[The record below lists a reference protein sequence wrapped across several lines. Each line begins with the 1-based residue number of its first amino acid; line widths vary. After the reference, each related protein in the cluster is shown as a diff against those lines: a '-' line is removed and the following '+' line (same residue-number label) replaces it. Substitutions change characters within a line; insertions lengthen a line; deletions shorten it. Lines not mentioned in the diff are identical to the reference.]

1 MFLQRV
7 PKKFTEKFREKL
19 LGTIHLRGPIGFMW
33 TVEVEK
39 MFNHVV
45 FQNGWPTFVE
55 EHRLEKADLLVFRY
69 IGNSAFNVVIFDSSG
84 CVREGSYFVREHT
97 NACSNDGCLLDKEDG
112 EDCEDIIDLEKP
124 HIQKRKIKKGRGR
137 TSSKAVDADNRHQS
151 KAREDKQ
158 PRVGKSA
165 VEREV
170 LIDGDDYE
178 DIIDL
183 EKIHKQKK
191 IKKRRG
197 KPSSKAV
204 DTNNHHQSKATEK
217 KRPRVIKSAVEGE
230 VSIDEPDGAPGCAM
244 EDCVEQNLQGSYSL
258 YFILK
263 RREITKEEKQRPRK
277 LSRQYPSTRPSFT
290 LVMKDSHVY
299 NNLIEIPSMQTIPKR
314 WHQRY
319 MFGDVRRT
327 LLRVPPQNKVRDV
340 RIRSSI
346 WGTAFTRGWAK
357 FVLDN
362 NLGSHDTCVFELSDE
377 GKANGYTMVFDV
389 IIFRVLDEIVPLK
402 KFLRTQTRTAWF

>member
-1 MFLQRV
+1 MAATTQKCRVLEKNKYWKEFESNRHQFFKILVGDFRNHLRV
-7 PKKFTEKFREKL
+7 PKKFTENFREKL
-19 LGTIHLRGPIGFMW
+19 LGTIHRRGPSGFMW

-97 NACSNDGCLLDKEDG
+97 NACSNDGCVLDKEDG

-137 TSSKAVDADNRHQS
+137 
-151 KAREDKQ
+151 
-158 PRVGKSA
+158 PR
-165 VEREV
+165 R
-170 LIDGDDYE
+170 
-178 DIIDL
+178 
-183 EKIHKQKK
+183 
-191 IKKRRG
+191 
-197 KPSSKAV
+197 PSSKAV

-230 VSIDEPDGAPGCAM
+230 VSIDELDGAPGCAM

-263 RREITKEEKQRPRK
+263 RREITEEEKQRPRK

-299 NNLIEIPSMQTIPKR
+299 KSFQVTIPKR

-327 LLRVPPQNKVRDV
+327 LLRVPPQNKVWDV

-362 NLGSHDTCVFELSDE
+362 NLGSHDTCGALHTYFEFWMRLS
-377 GKANGYTMVFDV
+377 
-389 IIFRVLDEIVPLK
+389 P
-402 KFLRTQTRTAWF
+402 

>member
-1 MFLQRV
+1 MRI
-7 PKKFTEKFREKL
+7 PKKFTEIFREKL
-19 LGTIHLRGPIGFMW
+19 LGTIHLRGPSGFMW

-55 EHRLEKADLLVFRY
+55 EHWLEKADLLVFRY
-69 IGNSAFNVVIFDSSG
+69 IGNSAFNVVKFDSSG
-84 CVREGSYFVREHT
+84 CEREGSYFVRENT
-97 NACSNDGCLLDKEDG
+97 NACSNDGCVLGETPYTEKEDQEG
-112 EDCEDIIDLEKP
+112 
-124 HIQKRKIKKGRGR
+124 KRK
-137 TSSKAVDADNRHQS
+137 TSSKAVNADNRHQS

-183 EKIHKQKK
+183 EKIHMQKK

-197 KPSSKAV
+197 RPSSKAV
-204 DTNNHHQSKATEK
+204 DSNNHHQSKATEK

-230 VSIDEPDGAPGCAM
+230 VSIDESDGAPG
-244 EDCVEQNLQGSYSL
+244 LQGSYCL
-258 YFILK
+258 YFISK
-263 RREITKEEKQRPRK
+263 RREITEEEKQRSRK
-277 LSRQYPSTRPSFT
+277 LSRQYPSTRSSFT

-299 NNLIEIPSMQTIPKR
+299 RSFQVTIPKR

-319 MFGDVRRT
+319 MFGGVRRT
-327 LLRVPPQNKVRDV
+327 LLRVPPQNKVWDV

-357 FVLDN
+357 FVMDN
-362 NLGSHDTCVFELSDE
+362 NLESHDTCVFELSDE

-389 IIFRVLDEIVPLK
+389 IIFGVLDEIVPLK
-402 KFLRTQTRTAWF
+402 KLSRTQTRTAWF

>member
-1 MFLQRV
+1 MAATTQKCRVLEKNKYWKEFESNRHRFFKILVGDFRNHLRV
-7 PKKFTEKFREKL
+7 PKKFTENFREKL
-19 LGTIHLRGPIGFMW
+19 LGTIHRRGPSGFMW

-97 NACSNDGCLLDKEDG
+97 NACSNDGCVLDKEDG

-124 HIQKRKIKKGRGR
+124 PIYRKGRSR
-137 TSSKAVDADNRHQS
+137 
-151 KAREDKQ
+151 RE
-158 PRVGKSA
+158 
-165 VEREV
+165 E
-170 LIDGDDYE
+170 E
-178 DIIDL
+178 D
-183 EKIHKQKK
+183 Q
-191 IKKRRG
+191 
-197 KPSSKAV
+197 
-204 DTNNHHQSKATEK
+204 K
-217 KRPRVIKSAVEGE
+217 KRPRVIKSAVEEE

-263 RREITKEEKQRPRK
+263 RREITEEEKQRPRK
-277 LSRQYPSTRPSFT
+277 LSRQ
-290 LVMKDSHVY
+290 
-299 NNLIEIPSMQTIPKR
+299 
-314 WHQRY
+314 
-319 MFGDVRRT
+319 RT
-327 LLRVPPQNKVRDV
+327 LLGVPPQNKVWDV

-402 KFLRTQTRTAWF
+402 KFSRTQTRTAWF

>member
-1 MFLQRV
+1 MAATTQKCRVLEKNKYWKEFESNRHQFFKILVGDFRNHLRV
-7 PKKFTEKFREKL
+7 PKKFTENFREKL
-19 LGTIHLRGPIGFMW
+19 LGTIHRRGPSGFMW
-33 TVEVEK
+33 TVEVKK

-97 NACSNDGCLLDKEDG
+97 NACSNDGCVLDKEDG

-137 TSSKAVDADNRHQS
+137 PSKGGQAASSSK
-151 KAREDKQ
+151 
-158 PRVGKSA
+158 VGKSA

-191 IKKRRG
+191 IKTRRG
-197 KPSSKAV
+197 RPSSKAV

-230 VSIDEPDGAPGCAM
+230 VSIDEPDGAPG
-244 EDCVEQNLQGSYSL
+244 
-258 YFILK
+258 
-263 RREITKEEKQRPRK
+263 
-277 LSRQYPSTRPSFT
+277 
-290 LVMKDSHVY
+290 
-299 NNLIEIPSMQTIPKR
+299 NLIEIPSMQTIPKR

-327 LLRVPPQNKVRDV
+327 LLRVPPQNKVWDV

-362 NLGSHDTCVFELSDE
+362 NLGSHDTCGALHTYFEFWMRLS
-377 GKANGYTMVFDV
+377 
-389 IIFRVLDEIVPLK
+389 P
-402 KFLRTQTRTAWF
+402 

>member
-1 MFLQRV
+1 MYISGMAATTQKCRVLEKNKYWKEFESNRHQFFKILVGDFRNHLRV
-7 PKKFTEKFREKL
+7 PKKFTENFREKL
-19 LGTIHLRGPIGFMW
+19 LGTIHRRGPSGFMW

-97 NACSNDGCLLDKEDG
+97 NACSNDGCVLDKEDG

-137 TSSKAVDADNRHQS
+137 PSSKAVDADNL
-151 KAREDKQ
+151 
-158 PRVGKSA
+158 
-165 VEREV
+165 

-191 IKKRRG
+191 IKTRRG
-197 KPSSKAV
+197 RPSSKAV

-230 VSIDEPDGAPGCAM
+230 VSIDELDGAPECAM

-263 RREITKEEKQRPRK
+263 RREITEEEKQRPRK

-290 LVMKDSHVY
+290 L
-299 NNLIEIPSMQTIPKR
+299 TIPKR

-327 LLRVPPQNKVRDV
+327 LLRVPPQNKVWDV

-362 NLGSHDTCVFELSDE
+362 NLGSHDTCGALHTYFEFWMRLS
-377 GKANGYTMVFDV
+377 
-389 IIFRVLDEIVPLK
+389 P
-402 KFLRTQTRTAWF
+402 

>member
-1 MFLQRV
+1 MAATTQKCRV
-7 PKKFTEKFREKL
+7 LEKNKYWKEFESNRHQFFKILVGDFRNHLIPKTFTENFREKL
-19 LGTIHLRGPIGFMW
+19 LGTIHLRGPSGFMW

-55 EHRLEKADLLVFRY
+55 EHRLEKAYLLVFRY

-84 CVREGSYFVREHT
+84 CEREGSYFVREHT
-97 NACSNDGCLLDKEDG
+97 NACSNDGCVLDKEDG
-112 EDCEDIIDLEKP
+112 EDCEDVIDLEKP

-137 TSSKAVDADNRHQS
+137 PSSKAVDADNRHQS
-151 KAREDKQ
+151 KGREDKQ

-183 EKIHKQKK
+183 EKIHMQKK

-197 KPSSKAV
+197 RPSSKAV

-230 VSIDEPDGAPGCAM
+230 VSIDESDGAPGCAM

-258 YFILK
+258 YFISK
-263 RREITKEEKQRPRK
+263 RREITQEEKQRPRK

-299 NNLIEIPSMQTIPKR
+299 KSFQVTIPKR

-327 LLRVPPQNKVRDV
+327 LLRVPPQNKVWDV

-346 WGTAFTRGWAK
+346 
-357 FVLDN
+357 
-362 NLGSHDTCVFELSDE
+362 LGNSIHQRMGQICL
-377 GKANGYTMVFDV
+377 G
-389 IIFRVLDEIVPLK
+389 
-402 KFLRTQTRTAWF
+402 

>member
-1 MFLQRV
+1 MFLQRI
-7 PKKFTEKFREKL
+7 PKTFTENFREKL
-19 LGTIHLRGPIGFMW
+19 LGTIHLRGPSGFMW

-55 EHRLEKADLLVFRY
+55 EHRLEKAYLLVFRY

-84 CVREGSYFVREHT
+84 Y
-97 NACSNDGCLLDKEDG
+97 KEDG

-137 TSSKAVDADNRHQS
+137 PSSKAVDADNRHQS
-151 KAREDKQ
+151 KGREDKQ

-197 KPSSKAV
+197 RPSSKAV

-230 VSIDEPDGAPGCAM
+230 VSIDESDGAPGCAM

-258 YFILK
+258 YFISK
-263 RREITKEEKQRPRK
+263 RREITQEEKQRPRK

-299 NNLIEIPSMQTIPKR
+299 KSFQVTIPKR

-327 LLRVPPQNKVRDV
+327 LLRVPPQNKVWDV

-346 WGTAFTRGWAK
+346 
-357 FVLDN
+357 
-362 NLGSHDTCVFELSDE
+362 LGNSIHQRMGQICL
-377 GKANGYTMVFDV
+377 G
-389 IIFRVLDEIVPLK
+389 
-402 KFLRTQTRTAWF
+402 

>member
-1 MFLQRV
+1 MAATTQKCRVLEKNKYWKEFEFNWHQFFKILVGDFRNHLRV
-7 PKKFTEKFREKL
+7 PKKFTENFREKL
-19 LGTIHLRGPIGFMW
+19 LGTIHLRGPSGFMW

-39 MFNHVV
+39 MFNRVV
-45 FQNGWPTFVE
+45 FQNGWQTFVE

-84 CVREGSYFVREHT
+84 CEREGSYFVREHT
-97 NACSNDGCLLDKEDG
+97 NTCSNDGCVLDKEDG
-112 EDCEDIIDLEKP
+112 EDCEDIMDLEKP

-137 TSSKAVDADNRHQS
+137 PSSKAVDADNRHQS

-165 VEREV
+165 VERE
-170 LIDGDDYE
+170 
-178 DIIDL
+178 
-183 EKIHKQKK
+183 
-191 IKKRRG
+191 
-197 KPSSKAV
+197 
-204 DTNNHHQSKATEK
+204 ATEK

-244 EDCVEQNLQGSYSL
+244 EDCRT
-258 YFILK
+258 K
-263 RREITKEEKQRPRK
+263 REITEEEKQRPRK
-277 LSRQYPSTRPSFT
+277 LSREYPSTRPSFT

-299 NNLIEIPSMQTIPKR
+299 KSFQVTIPKR

-327 LLRVPPQNKVRDV
+327 LLRVPPQNKVWDV

-402 KFLRTQTRTAWF
+402 KFSRTQTRTAWF

>member
-1 MFLQRV
+1 MVGQR
-7 PKKFTEKFREKL
+7 
-19 LGTIHLRGPIGFMW
+19 GD
-33 TVEVEK
+33 
-39 MFNHVV
+39 
-45 FQNGWPTFVE
+45 
-55 EHRLEKADLLVFRY
+55 RLEKADLLVFRY

-97 NACSNDGCLLDKEDG
+97 NACSNDGCVLDKEDG

-124 HIQKRKIKKGRGR
+124 HIQRRKIKKGRGR
-137 TSSKAVDADNRHQS
+137 PISKAVDADNRHQS

-165 VEREV
+165 VERE
-170 LIDGDDYE
+170 
-178 DIIDL
+178 
-183 EKIHKQKK
+183 
-191 IKKRRG
+191 
-197 KPSSKAV
+197 
-204 DTNNHHQSKATEK
+204 ATEK

-244 EDCVEQNLQGSYSL
+244 EDCVEHNLQGSYSL

-263 RREITKEEKQRPRK
+263 RREITEEEKQRPRK
-277 LSRQYPSTRPSFT
+277 LSRQYPSTRPSFS

-327 LLRVPPQNKVRDV
+327 LLRVPPQNKVWDV

-362 NLGSHDTCVFELSDE
+362 NLGSHDTCVFELRHE
-377 GKANGYTMVFDV
+377 GKAKGYTMVFDV

-402 KFLRTQTRTAWF
+402 KFSRTQTRTAWF

>member
-1 MFLQRV
+1 MIGMAATTQKCRV
-7 PKKFTEKFREKL
+7 LEKNKYWKEFESNRHQFFKILRIPKTFTENFREKL
-19 LGTIHLRGPIGFMW
+19 LGTIHLRGPSGFMW

-55 EHRLEKADLLVFRY
+55 EHRLEKAYLLVFRY

-84 CVREGSYFVREHT
+84 CEREGSYFVREHT
-97 NACSNDGCLLDKEDG
+97 NACSNDGCVLDKEDG

-137 TSSKAVDADNRHQS
+137 PSSKAVDADNRHQS

-165 VEREV
+165 VERE
-170 LIDGDDYE
+170 
-178 DIIDL
+178 
-183 EKIHKQKK
+183 
-191 IKKRRG
+191 
-197 KPSSKAV
+197 
-204 DTNNHHQSKATEK
+204 ATEK

-230 VSIDEPDGAPGCAM
+230 VSIDESDGAPGCAM

-258 YFILK
+258 YFISK
-263 RREITKEEKQRPRK
+263 RREITQEEKQRPRK
-277 LSRQYPSTRPSFT
+277 LSRQ
-290 LVMKDSHVY
+290 
-299 NNLIEIPSMQTIPKR
+299 
-314 WHQRY
+314 
-319 MFGDVRRT
+319 
-327 LLRVPPQNKVRDV
+327 
-340 RIRSSI
+340 
-346 WGTAFTRGWAK
+346 GWAK

-362 NLGSHDTCVFELSDE
+362 NLESHDTCVFELSDE

-402 KFLRTQTRTAWF
+402 KFSRTQTRTARL